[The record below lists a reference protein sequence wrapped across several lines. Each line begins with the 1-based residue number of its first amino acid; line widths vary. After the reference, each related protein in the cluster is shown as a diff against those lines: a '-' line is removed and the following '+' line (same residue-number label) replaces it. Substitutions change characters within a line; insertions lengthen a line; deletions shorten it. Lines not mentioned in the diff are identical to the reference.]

1 MHRFSPAPSV
11 LPGKA
16 QKPPKVAKH
25 TSKRLGIYHFYNQNI
40 DKSLCCFALAN
51 VQAAFGTFKA
61 ACTFA
66 MPHSKTE
73 RLAVDYLV
81 RIVVMRR
88 PADVFALCLRNQH
101 RFLPEARGAQQ
112 NPAVA
117 AHGLHAR
124 IVLPNGVQAAF
135 DAAVGQ
141 FGGQLRLQRGNPL
154 DFLLHFGGAAVVGIL
169 RGQQEQH
176 GNGGDCAEAE
186 GGEGLFGGHGSIP
199 MVGCWHWCAGSLH
212 CRKAT

>member
-1 MHRFSPAPSV
+1 M
-11 LPGKA
+11 GW
-16 QKPPKVAKH
+16 
-25 TSKRLGIYHFYNQNI
+25 
-40 DKSLCCFALAN
+40 N

-73 RLAVDYLV
+73 RLAVDGLI

-88 PADVFALCLRNQH
+88 PAGVFALCLRNQH
-101 RFLPEARGAQQ
+101 HFLPEARRAQQ

-117 AHGLHAR
+117 AHGLHTR

-141 FGGQLRLQRGNPL
+141 FGGQLFLQRGKPL
-154 DFLLHFGGAAVVGIL
+154 DFLFHFGGAAVVGIL
-169 RGQQEQH
+169 RGQQEQR

-186 GGEGLFGGHGSIP
+186 GGEGLFGGHGGIP
-199 MVGCWHWCAGSLH
+199 MVGCWILNDGVGV
-212 CRKAT
+212 CRQPALPEGYLKTGKTGC